1 MLFIVCYTH
10 YCRIFCLCIRAT
22 SMSLFASFM
31 AVENLENDIVLK
43 YQKEN
48 ISNLTASNLRKTFR
62 SVFRK
67 KVLHNLHSMGV
78 KDPLLSIQKGG
89 MIGNETVSTISSK
102 FLGTYIFLCQKRY
115 IIHALKAFCI
125 LY

>member
-1 MLFIVCYTH
+1 
-10 YCRIFCLCIRAT
+10 
-22 SMSLFASFM
+22 MSLFASFM

-43 YQKEN
+43 YQKEK

-78 KDPLLSIQKGG
+78 KDPLLSIQNGG

-102 FLGTYIFLCQKRY
+102 FLGTYIFFVKNAKSC
-115 IIHALKAFCI
+115 F
-125 LY
+125 